1 MSDILLAGAKGQLGI
16 EVERAVREA
25 GISLAAFDRSSLDIT
40 DRAAVMAVVRASGAR
55 VVVNAAAYTAVDKA
69 ESEREAAFAV
79 NRDGAA
85 HLAEAAA
92 DAGAAIIHVSTD
104 YVFDG
109 SKTGAYGEDDA
120 VAPLGVYGES
130 KLAGEAAVHRL
141 CGEHV
146 ILRTAWVYSRHGQNF
161 VKTMLRL
168 ARERDALRI
177 VADQKGSPTAAGDIA
192 DAIVAIARLH
202 LAGAMPTGG
211 FGTFHAAGGGV
222 TSWCDFARE
231 IFRLSKPFLPR
242 VPTVTPITTAD
253 YPTPARRPAN
263 SQLDCAKLKAV
274 HGIALRPWQAAL
286 ADVLREPL

>member
-1 MSDILLAGAKGQLGI
+1 MSDLLLAGAKGQLGI
-16 EVERAVREA
+16 EVERAARDA
-25 GISLAAFDRSSLDIT
+25 GMSLAAFDRSSLDIT
-40 DRAAVMAVVRASGAR
+40 DRAAVMAAVRASGAKL
-55 VVVNAAAYTAVDKA
+55 VVNAAAYTAVDKA
-69 ESEREAAFAV
+69 ESEREAAFVV

-92 DAGAAIIHVSTD
+92 DAGAAIVHVSTD

-109 SKTGAYGEDDA
+109 SKIGAYREDDK

-130 KLAGEAAVHRL
+130 KLAGEEAVRRL

-168 ARERDALRI
+168 AREREALRI
-177 VADQKGSPTAAGDIA
+177 VADQTGSPTAAGDLA
-192 DAIVAIARLH
+192 DAIVAIARSH
-202 LAGAMPTGG
+202 LAGAMPAGG

-222 TSWCDFARE
+222 TNWCDFARE
-231 IFRLSKPFLPR
+231 IFRLSEPFLPR
-242 VPTVTPITTAD
+242 VPTVSPITTAD

-263 SQLDCAKLKAV
+263 SELDCAKLKAV
-274 HGIALRPWQAAL
+274 HGIALRPWRTAL